1 MKQGSLGII
10 SNLEEHYL
18 TRMKDCNEYWL
29 YAQYHFL
36 SGIKCCEQSK
46 RVDPLI
52 LKFIDDI
59 FTSAMYMNYIKV
71 NI

>member
-1 MKQGSLGII
+1 MNTECMHSII
-10 SNLEEHYL
+10 FS
-18 TRMKDCNEYWL
+18 
-29 YAQYHFL
+29 QVL
-36 SGIKCCEQSK
+36 SAVSSQK
-46 RVDPLI
+46 RVDPPL